1 MKIYVY
7 ELRVT
12 VSDIEGFDSQQYRKE
27 IVAPDMELEQAI
39 EFMRVYVLKEW
50 PERTLQVRVDHVQ
63 KLYLLGCID

>member
-27 IVAPDMELEQAI
+27 IVW
-39 EFMRVYVLKEW
+39 EFMFLKNGHKEIF
-50 PERTLQVRVDHVQ
+50 
-63 KLYLLGCID
+63 KLE